1 MADGLYDRVCMRR
14 GIPHVKAEED
24 AWVEDVYSFY
34 GDAATE
40 ELDCVP
46 SQGGG
51 AYFSL
56 ALIESRTSRDVP
68 VVRYKCAQGYETTAE
83 HTRLAKQK
91 SGASARLGPLLADLP
106 KEVAVVLR
114 HGLRPLR

>member
-1 MADGLYDRVCMRR
+1 MHASGHS
-14 GIPHVKAEED
+14 HVKAEED

-83 HTRLAKQK
+83 HTRLAETEEWCE
-91 SGASARLGPLLADLP
+91 RELGPLLADLP
-106 KEVAVVLR
+106 KGLQSFYGMDFARSGDLR
-114 HGLRPLR
+114 LSGRC